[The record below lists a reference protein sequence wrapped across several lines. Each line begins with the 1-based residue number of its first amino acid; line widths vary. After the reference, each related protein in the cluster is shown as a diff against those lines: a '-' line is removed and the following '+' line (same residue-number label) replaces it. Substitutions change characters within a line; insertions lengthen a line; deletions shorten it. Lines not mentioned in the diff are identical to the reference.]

1 VQGDVLAPPD
11 AHAELQPVEPI
22 QPTHPLAVDHPAF
35 AAQQHPDA
43 QMAKPRAR

>member
-22 QPTHPLAVDHPAF
+22 EPTHPE
-35 AAQQHPDA
+35 AADKDA
-43 QMAKPRAR
+43 IRARRG